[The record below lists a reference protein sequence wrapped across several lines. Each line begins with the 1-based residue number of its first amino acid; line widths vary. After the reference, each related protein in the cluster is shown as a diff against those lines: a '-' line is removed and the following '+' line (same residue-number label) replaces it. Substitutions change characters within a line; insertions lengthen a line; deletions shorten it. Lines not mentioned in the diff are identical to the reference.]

1 MGAKSIVSIRKTKGD
16 EYERIAEAVK
26 EVIKDIGGLDDVIK
40 PGYKVIIK
48 PNMVA
53 VPVSRCSG
61 AVTRWEVCLA
71 IYREVE
77 SIGGIPVI
85 AESASVGA
93 DTEDVILMC
102 GYRDLRDSGVR
113 VVDLKSGKPDE
124 NGQMPAGG
132 RCAVDVPDGKIA
144 HEILTWELVRD
155 ADAII
160 TVPVMKTHDQTE
172 ITLGMKNLKGLMR
185 DNCKKRFHFDGLT
198 ESVVDL
204 NTVFKPCIE
213 IVDGTFA
220 AEGIGP
226 VFGDTKR
233 MDLIIGSKDIVAC
246 EAVTGKIMGYEPE
259 EVPITVAAA
268 KRGLGTMELSE
279 IETVGERIAD
289 VEERFVRCSETKID
303 GIADSFNIVSGSET
317 CTGCRNTIVS
327 ILMEMKEKGF
337 LKYTEDLTIISGS
350 PEDIDE
356 DLLKGE
362 VVCVG
367 ECTKKYAAQNGY
379 RCAAGCPPRND
390 LIVEAI
396 LNGREDY
403 DCE

>member
-1 MGAKSIVSIRKTKGD
+1 MAKKSIVSIRKTTGI
-16 EYERIAEAVK
+16 YYAEIENAVK
-26 EVIKDIGGLDDVIK
+26 NVIKDIGGLSDVIK

-53 VPVSRCSG
+53 VPPARLSG

-71 IYREVE
+71 ICREVE
-77 SIGGIPVI
+77 KVGGVPVI
-85 AESASVGA
+85 AESAAVGA
-93 DTEDVILMC
+93 DTEDVIMVC
-102 GYRDLRDSGVR
+102 GYNDVRDSGVQ
-113 VVDLKSGKPDE
+113 VVDLKSRKPVAE
-124 NGQMPAGG
+124 GRMSAGEK
-132 RCAVDVPDGKIA
+132 CTVDVPDGRIA
-144 HEILTWELVRD
+144 KEILTWELVRD

-172 ITLGMKNLKGLMR
+172 ITLGMKNLKGLME
-185 DNCKKRFHFDGLT
+185 DKCKKRFHFDGLT

-204 NTVFKPCIE
+204 NTVFRPCVE

-233 MDLIIGSKDIVAC
+233 MDLIVGSKDIVAC

-268 KRGLGTMELSE
+268 ERGLGTMDLSE
-279 IETVGERIAD
+279 IEIAGERIED
-289 VEERFVRCSETKID
+289 VEERFVRCCETKIE
-303 GIADSFNIVSGSET
+303 GIADSFQILSGSGT

-337 LKYTEDLTIISGS
+337 LKYTEDLTIISGP

-356 DLLKGE
+356 DQIKGD

-367 ECTKKYAAQNGY
+367 SCAQKYAAQNGY

-403 DCE
+403 DSE

>member
-1 MGAKSIVSIRKTKGD
+1 
-16 EYERIAEAVK
+16 
-26 EVIKDIGGLDDVIK
+26 
-40 PGYKVIIK
+40 
-48 PNMVA
+48 
-53 VPVSRCSG
+53 
-61 AVTRWEVCLA
+61 
-71 IYREVE
+71 
-77 SIGGIPVI
+77 
-85 AESASVGA
+85 
-93 DTEDVILMC
+93 
-102 GYRDLRDSGVR
+102 
-113 VVDLKSGKPDE
+113 
-124 NGQMPAGG
+124 
-132 RCAVDVPDGKIA
+132 
-144 HEILTWELVRD
+144 
-155 ADAII
+155 
-160 TVPVMKTHDQTE
+160 
-172 ITLGMKNLKGLMR
+172 
-185 DNCKKRFHFDGLT
+185 
-198 ESVVDL
+198 
-204 NTVFKPCIE
+204 
-213 IVDGTFA
+213 
-220 AEGIGP
+220 
-226 VFGDTKR
+226 
-233 MDLIIGSKDIVAC
+233 
-246 EAVTGKIMGYEPE
+246 
-259 EVPITVAAA
+259 
-268 KRGLGTMELSE
+268 MELSE